1 MSLTSHAESHLF
13 YCISVPLATLELLT
27 IFRRR
32 VGTGDTMPVFSV
44 TPVYIKTP
52 HKQIENKYTETLAS
66 LSFVV
71 SVSRDTVKVTQMIE
85 KGINSKLYNSS
96 QLHKRGKMGRARDPS
111 LFFTAIY
118 SHWVVPDEASSSQL
132 PLSQYILWA
141 FRYYV
146 CLKLIVSRSRCLLT
160 ISSLLLSN
168 SSLKTK
174 LNTYDWIMPSG
185 TALSKR

>member
-1 MSLTSHAESHLF
+1 MSLNSHAESHLF
-13 YCISVPLATLELLT
+13 YCISVPLATLDSLT

-44 TPVYIKTP
+44 IPVYIKTP

-96 QLHKRGKMGRARDPS
+96 QLHKRGRMDRARDPLS
-111 LFFTAIY
+111 FLY
-118 SHWVVPDEASSSQL
+118 CHVQ
-132 PLSQYILWA
+132 PLGCP
-141 FRYYV
+141 R
-146 CLKLIVSRSRCLLT
+146 
-160 ISSLLLSN
+160 
-168 SSLKTK
+168 
-174 LNTYDWIMPSG
+174 
-185 TALSKR
+185 